1 MRKLLS
7 IFLLILLLAA
17 CSVNPVTGKN
27 EVNFMSESW
36 EREVGNKLYYQS
48 RQAQG
53 GDFILDERLNRYIQ
67 EVNQRLSA
75 QASRN
80 LDWEIEIINSSAP
93 NAWALPGGKMAINRG
108 LLTELNSEAELAAVL
123 GHEIVHAD
131 AAHGAK
137 AQSTGVLSQVGAM
150 AAGIY
155 LGSKAESDLARNA
168 AMLMPS
174 LGAALITQKYGRDA
188 ERESDKYGMRYMSAA
203 GYDPQG
209 AVDLQ
214 ATFLRLSEQ
223 GKSNWLNGLFASHP
237 PSAERLANNRKMAAK
252 LPTGGELGQQRYQQ
266 EIARLNKMQP
276 AYAAYDEGRKAL
288 QKKDV
293 RTAIKLANKAIDL
306 QPKEALFYSLR
317 GDTYINKQQ
326 YKQAERAFSQAIS
339 RNDGYFYPFLR
350 RGLVR
355 HNRGQTEKAR
365 QDFERSQQLAPTAT
379 ASKALGDL
387 ALARGDRDA
396 AIAYY
401 QVAARSNSPVGQAA
415 NSQLQRLIY
424 PGR

>member
-1 MRKLLS
+1 MYKSLFLCLLV
-7 IFLLILLLAA
+7 LLVAG

-27 EVNFMSESW
+27 EVNFMSEAW
-36 EREVGNKLYYQS
+36 ERETGSKLYYQS

-53 GDFILDERLNRYIQ
+53 GDFILDQRLNNYIKS
-67 EVNQRLSA
+67 VNQRLAA

-80 LDWEIEIINSSAP
+80 LDWEIEIINSSIP

-137 AQSTGVLSQVGAM
+137 AQSTGMVTQVGAL

-155 LGSKAESDLARNA
+155 LGNKAESDLARSS
-168 AMLMPS
+168 AMLLPS
-174 LGAALITQKYGRDA
+174 LSAALITQKYSRDA

-209 AVDLQ
+209 AVNLQ
-214 ATFLRLSEQ
+214 ETFLRISE
-223 GKSNWLNGLFASHP
+223 KRNNNWLNGLFASHP
-237 PSAERLANNRKMAAK
+237 PSAERVQNNRNMAAK
-252 LPTGGELGQQRYQQ
+252 LPSGGELGRQRYQQ
-266 EIARLNKMQP
+266 EIARLNKMRP
-276 AYAAYDEGRKAL
+276 AYDAYDKGRRAM
-288 QKKDV
+288 QKKDY
-293 RTAIKLANKAIDL
+293 REASKLANRAIKL
-306 QPKEALFYSLR
+306 QPQEALFYSLR
-317 GDTYINKQQ
+317 GDIYLSQKKLT
-326 YKQAERAFSQAIS
+326 QAERAYSQAIS
-339 RNDGYFYPFLR
+339 RNDGYFYPFLQ

-355 HNRGQTEKAR
+355 NQRGDTERAR
-365 QDFERSQQLAPTAT
+365 RDLQRSQQLAPTAS

-387 ALARGDRDA
+387 ELARGNQQT

-401 QVAARSNSPVGQAA
+401 QSAARSNSPAGRAA
-415 NSQLQRLIY
+415 AYQLQQLSG
-424 PGR
+424 P

>member
-1 MRKLLS
+1 MPKLLL
-7 IFLLILLLAA
+7 ICLLSLLFSG

-36 EREVGNKLYYQS
+36 ERETGSKLYYQS

-53 GDFILDERLNRYIQ
+53 GDFILDERLNQYIKG
-67 EVNQRLSA
+67 VNQRLAA

-80 LDWEIEIINSSAP
+80 LDWDIEIINSSVP

-137 AQSTGVLSQVGAM
+137 AQSTGMLSQVGAM

-155 LGSKAESDLARNA
+155 LGSKADSELARNA
-168 AMLMPS
+168 AMLVPGLS
-174 LGAALITQKYGRDA
+174 VALITQKYGRDA
-188 ERESDKYGMRYMSAA
+188 ERESDQYGMRYMSAA

-214 ATFLRLSEQ
+214 ETFLRISEN
-223 GKSNWLNGLFASHP
+223 KNSNWLNGLFASHP
-237 PSAERLANNRKMAAK
+237 PSFERLQNNRKMANK
-252 LPTGGELGQQRYQQ
+252 LPAGGEMGRERYQR
-266 EIARLNKMQP
+266 EVARLKRMQP
-276 AYAAYDEGRKAL
+276 AYSAYDDGLKAL
-288 QKKDV
+288 AKKDLQ
-293 RTAIKLANKAIDL
+293 TAIQLANKAINL
-306 QPKEALFYSLR
+306 QPKEANFYSLR
-317 GDTYINKQQ
+317 GDVYIAQQ
-326 YKQAERAFSQAIS
+326 KYGQAERAFSQAIN

-350 RGLVR
+350 RGLV
-355 HNRGQTEKAR
+355 HNQRGHTDQAR
-365 QDFERSQQLAPTAT
+365 RDLERSQQLAPTAS
-379 ASKALGDL
+379 ASKTLGDL
-387 ALARGDRDA
+387 EMLRGNRET

-401 QVAARSNSPVGQAA
+401 QQAAQSNSQIGREARYKLQ
-415 NSQLQRLIY
+415 QLTYSDR
-424 PGR
+424 